1 MNNARFT
8 IHHGIALRV
17 LRSLRAWLRCG
28 GRAGLLAAVVGY
40 LLFLASP
47 VVHAQ
52 TYAYRNDVFAYDTP
66 SASATSVAWHTS
78 GASPACTSYQNGDD
92 DWADIAFPGGFA
104 FTFSGTAQTGVRVY
118 SNGILAFPTDV
129 SGFHRDYTSQALPIT
144 AAANPGP
151 PGGCTLSAVPTNIML
166 VYWLDIVAGT
176 ANGTAGASIQYE
188 LLGTAPNRRFVIS
201 WVNVKLYNTT
211 TRYNFQVVLQESLPG
226 VNGNFKYQYTTG
238 SSTGTGATVGVQ
250 LTTTDYTQYAYNQ
263 NFIDTTVGTSVL
275 WYPAN
280 QLAAKAAE
288 YRFDESGWIGSAGE
302 IRDTSGNS
310 RHASRTT
317 AAVLST
323 PSGKLCRGG
332 IFTAN
337 TSNAT
342 VDAVATP
349 IVPGNKGSVS
359 FWYKS
364 VTAWNAGSSDRM
376 LFDATTVAA
385 SPFFLMKR
393 ASGALRF
400 ALTDD
405 AGTVRTAQTSTAYS
419 FGANTWQHIAVSWSL
434 KPGTNQTVMQIML
447 NGVLV
452 NTTGTTPYRTT
463 SSGAIAS
470 LSTLYVGDNRTT
482 GVTPATGSPNGANG
496 TLDEVYIYAI
506 DINASQA
513 AADMNLTR
521 PTCTT
526 LDHFHIVHGGE
537 QVSCNGALASITIEA
552 HDVNHNLFSLAGTTM
567 QMSTSTGHG
576 TWSSVATINAVNDT
590 GGGTGNY
597 TFANESSVVL
607 GLTNQFVETLNI
619 NINSGGITELTG
631 AGATCVAQDY
641 TYGSVCDANLDFA
654 DAGFLFSVPNH
665 VSEVSQTVTVSAVK
679 KAGNSPVCKPAFASV
694 SRDVIFTCSY
704 TNPSTGGLS
713 VRVGGKALNAAN
725 NAASACDATGQLVT
739 LAFNAT
745 GVATTAVQYA
755 DVGNMNLNAQ
765 YVSGGL
771 TMNGTDTFIAAP
783 ASFAFGG
790 VTAAPIKAGS
800 NFTATVTARNNAG
813 AATPNFGKETTAET
827 ATLAYAKYQP
837 TGTNSSMGSFSGSV
851 GPFAA
856 GVATATMA
864 WSEVGTID
872 LSATLAS
879 GNYLGSGVTA
889 AVGTTGTTGAVGRFI
904 PHHFDTVL
912 SEGTCAD
919 GFSYSGQAFTAKV
932 TAMNGLATPTKTVN
946 YDGGGVN
953 PAPAFAKAVTLSAVG
968 AAGTMTN
975 AAIAANLFS
984 LGVVTVTDSPA
995 FSFAT
1000 VPSAPTS
1007 VALRAVDT
1015 DGVSSNGFLE
1025 GSTQIRSGRLRLLN
1039 AIGPETRNLKM
1050 EFEAQHWSGMSF
1062 VRNTN
1067 DICTFVPASAWSF
1080 GNYVK
1085 RPAAVVFN
1093 PVAADRTLV
1102 AGSAFLM
1109 IPKPAGGRVT
1119 FDASINLAATGAE
1132 TAASSCLKN
1141 LALGPPTRPWAPIV
1155 THPAPSP
1162 VRPNLTYLAGRWCD
1176 PTDTNNPAARG
1187 SFGLYRGAESLI
1199 FQRESY

>member
-1 MNNARFT
+1 MSNARFT
-8 IHHGIALRV
+8 HRGNAPRV
-17 LRSLRAWLRCG
+17 PRSLGEWLQGG
-28 GRAGLLAAVVGY
+28 GRAGLLAAVVC
-40 LLFLASP
+40 LLCLAP
-47 VVHAQ
+47 LAVHAQ

-66 SASATSVAWHTS
+66 SASATSVTWHTS
-78 GASPACTSYQNGDD
+78 GASPACTGYQNGDD
-92 DWADIAFPGGFA
+92 DWADVAFPGGFA
-104 FTFSGTAQTGVRVY
+104 FTFNGTSRTSVRVY
-118 SNGILAFPTDV
+118 SNGILAFPTDI
-129 SGFHRDYTSQALPIT
+129 SGFHRDYSSQALPIT
-144 AAANPGP
+144 AAGTPGP
-151 PGGCTLSAVPTNIML
+151 PGGCSLSAVPTNIMV

-238 SSTGTGATVGVQ
+238 SSTGTNATVGVQ

-263 NFIDTTVGTSVL
+263 NFIDTAVGTAVL

-302 IRDTSGNS
+302 IRDTSGNA
-310 RHASRTT
+310 RHAARTT

-323 PSGKLCRGG
+323 PSGRLCRGG

-349 IVPGNKGSVS
+349 IVPGNRGAVS

-364 VTAWNAGSSDRM
+364 VTAWNAGGSDRM

-385 SPFFLMKR
+385 RPFFLMKR

-400 ALTDD
+400 VLTDD
-405 AGTVRTAQTSTAYS
+405 AGTVRTAETATAYT
-419 FGANTWQHIAVSWSL
+419 FAANTWQHIAVSWNL
-434 KPGTNQTVMQIML
+434 KPGTNQTVMQVML

-452 NTTGTTPYRTT
+452 NTTGSTPYRTT
-463 SSGAIAS
+463 SSGTITA
-470 LSTLYVGDNRTT
+470 LSTLYSGDNRTS
-482 GVTPATGSPNGANG
+482 GVTPSTGSPNGANG

-537 QVSCNGALASITIEA
+537 QVSCNGASANVTIEA
-552 HDVNHNLFSLAGTTM
+552 HDVSHSLFTLAGTTM
-567 QMSTSTGHG
+567 QMSTSTGRG
-576 TWSSVATINAVNDT
+576 AWSSVVTINAVNDT

-641 TYGSVCDANLDFA
+641 TYGSVCDADLDFA
-654 DAGFLFSVPNH
+654 DAGFLFTVPNH
-665 VSEVSQTVTVSAVK
+665 VSEVSQTVSVSAVK
-679 KAGNSPVCKPAFASV
+679 KAGNSLVCKPAFASV
-694 SRDVIFTCSY
+694 SRDVTFTCAY
-704 TNPSTGGLS
+704 VNPLTGGLP

-725 NAASACDATGQLVT
+725 NAAAACDVAGQPVT
-739 LAFNAT
+739 LAFNGA
-745 GVATTAVQYA
+745 GVATTTLQYA
-755 DVGNMNLNAQ
+755 DVGNMTLNAQ
-765 YVSGGL
+765 YVAGGL
-771 TMNGTDTFIAAP
+771 TMNGTDSFIAAP
-783 ASFAFGG
+783 ASFAISG
-790 VTAAPIKAGS
+790 VTAAPIRAGL
-800 NFTATVTARNNAG
+800 NFTATVTTRNNAG

-827 ATLAYAKYQP
+827 ATLAYTKYQP
-837 TGTNSSMGSFSGSV
+837 TGTNSSMGSFTGNV
-851 GPFAA
+851 GPFGGGA
-856 GVATATMA
+856 ATATMA

-872 LSATLAS
+872 LTATLAS
-879 GNYLGSGVTA
+879 GNYLGSGVAA

-904 PHHFDTVL
+904 PHHFDTVVI
-912 SEGTCAD
+912 EGACAD
-919 GFSYSGQAFTAKV
+919 GFTYSGQAFTAKV

-953 PAPAFAKAVTLSAVG
+953 PTPAFAKAVTLSAVG
-968 AAGTMTN
+968 AVGTMTN
-975 AAIAANLFS
+975 AAIAANSFS
-984 LGVVTVTDSPA
+984 LGVATVTTSPA
-995 FSFAT
+995 FSFTT
-1000 VPSAPTS
+1000 VPSAPTG
-1007 VALRAVDT
+1007 VLIRAVDS
-1015 DGVSSNGFLE
+1015 DGVSSNGFVE

-1039 AIGPETRNLKM
+1039 AIGPETRDLKM
-1050 EFEAQHWSGMSF
+1050 EFEAQHWNGTSF

-1067 DICTFVPASAWSF
+1067 DICSVVPASAWSF

-1085 RPAAVVFN
+1085 RPAGAVFN

-1102 AGSAFLM
+1102 AGSAFLL

-1119 FDASINLAATGAE
+1119 FDASINLAATGGE

-1155 THPAPSP
+1155 TNPAPSP
-1162 VRPNLTYLAGRWCD
+1162 VRPSLTYLAGRWCD
-1176 PTDTNNPAARG
+1176 ATDTNNPAARG